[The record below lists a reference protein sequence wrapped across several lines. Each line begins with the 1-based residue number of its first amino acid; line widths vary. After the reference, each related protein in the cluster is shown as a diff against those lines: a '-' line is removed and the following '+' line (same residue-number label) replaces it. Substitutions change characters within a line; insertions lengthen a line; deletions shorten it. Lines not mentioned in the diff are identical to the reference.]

1 MSYLILIT
9 KLRIKSPYSNG
20 LLKWHCICFILST
33 FTNQLIYMKLY
44 TFLIVVL
51 LSSFLGTAQILDN
64 NIQNGVIL
72 PSDDTPN
79 DNLPAY
85 KLNTKEKDTPIVDL
99 KNPLED
105 PISFSIET
113 TTDLLD
119 AGEELEKRWKDN
131 KYEKAAEYDQY
142 LGDFKTKSSYI
153 GFQCRDFGSVD
164 GDYVQII
171 VNDVVIKRSMFLN
184 GYFVGV
190 NIDLEPGLNRIDIIA
205 LGVGTASPNTGHY
218 VIVDEDGTVKRSHMW
233 NLLSGGKAT
242 LIINKK

>member
-1 MSYLILIT
+1 
-9 KLRIKSPYSNG
+9 
-20 LLKWHCICFILST
+20 
-33 FTNQLIYMKLY
+33 MKLY

-131 KYEKAAEYDQY
+131 KYEKTAEYDQY

-164 GDYVQII
+164 GDYVQIV
-171 VNDVVIKRSMFLN
+171 VNDVVVERNWYLTGHFIGINF
-184 GYFVGV
+184 
-190 NIDLEPGLNRIDIIA
+190 DLEPGLNRVDITA
-205 LGVGTASPNTGHY
+205 LNVGSASPNTGHF
-218 VIVDEDGTVKRSHMW
+218 IVVEEDGTVIQSKMW
-233 NLLSGGKAT
+233 NLLSGGKGT
-242 LIINKK
+242 LVIIKE

>member
-1 MSYLILIT
+1 MNSLTQMRIPIQIILYF
-9 KLRIKSPYSNG
+9 KD
-20 LLKWHCICFILST
+20 LLKWHCICFILSS
-33 FTNQLIYMKLY
+33 FTTKLIYMKLY
-44 TFLIVVL
+44 ICLIVTVFY
-51 LSSFLGTAQILDN
+51 SIIGTAQILDN
-64 NIQNGVIL
+64 SINNGVIL
-72 PSDDTPN
+72 PADNEPT
-79 DNLPAY
+79 NLPSY
-85 KLNTKEKDTPIVDL
+85 QLDTKGNDSPSVDL